1 MMIILSHCTS
11 CPVELGNN
19 LLVATMCA
27 YVRVWIRNLHQRKLR
42 QTKKTKE
49 RVGLL
54 EKNEGAPREESQHQ
68 KLPRGFKKP
77 YHRVPP
83 FSLTF
88 PVVFGG
94 VRYFWAN
101 TCLQKPKLWDW
112 NFYHEDWRTCA
123 DLSQTSVSLN
133 YISHFHFPL
142 RKCFE
147 RQSENKII
155 FWTVKWK
162 KKTCWVVEWVN
173 VIWFSL
179 KTAKVVTQFQN
190 YLFCFKAICSSSG
203 H

>member
-1 MMIILSHCTS
+1 M
-11 CPVELGNN
+11 P
-19 LLVATMCA
+19 
-27 YVRVWIRNLHQRKLR
+27 YVRVWIHNLHQRKLR

-142 RKCFE
+142 HKCLE

-162 KKTCWVVEWVN
+162 KNMLSSWVGPGDLIFFKNSQSCNSVSKLS
-173 VIWFSL
+173 FL
-179 KTAKVVTQFQN
+179 FQGH
-190 YLFCFKAICSSSG
+190 LFIFWPLGNCRD
-203 H
+203 